1 MNDGFERFCQFLQN
15 QSGIVLG
22 AEQRYLV
29 SAKLGTLLREHGID
43 NLHELLEQLEKY
55 PFGRLREQVID
66 AMCIHE
72 TLWFRDGHPFEAF
85 KEHLLPARLAEARHA
100 PLRIWSAA
108 AASGQEPY
116 SIAMSIDEFE
126 RSQSGLFRSGT
137 EIIASE
143 LSTRMLA
150 VCERG
155 EYDALAIRRGLSAER
170 LARYFKPID
179 ESHWRVLPTIR
190 QRVTFRLQNLLD
202 SYAMLGQFDIIFC
215 RNVLIYFSQAIRE
228 SIIKRLHER
237 LKPSGYLL
245 LGATESLGGLGD
257 YFKTVRCKQS
267 IVYQAK

>member
-1 MNDGFERFCQFLQN
+1 MNDGFEGFCQFLQK

-29 SAKLGTLLREHGID
+29 SAKLGALLREHGLG
-43 NLHELLEQLEKY
+43 NLHALLEQLEKC
-55 PFGRLREQVID
+55 PFGRLRSQVID

-72 TLWFRDGHPFEAF
+72 TLWFRDGHPFEVL
-85 KEHLLPARLAEARHA
+85 KQHLLPARLAESRHA

-108 AASGQEPY
+108 AASGH
-116 SIAMSIDEFE
+116 E
-126 RSQSGLFRSGT
+126 RSQPRLFHSGA

-179 ESHWRVLPTIR
+179 ERHWRVLPAIR

-202 SYAMLGQFDIIFC
+202 SYAMLGKFDIIFC
-215 RNVLIYFSQAIRE
+215 RNVLIYFSQAVRE
-228 SIIKRLHER
+228 DIIKRLHEC
-237 LKPSGYLL
+237 LKPNGYLL

-257 YFKTVRCKQS
+257 YFQTIRCNQS

>member
-1 MNDGFERFCQFLQN
+1 MNDGFEHFCQFLQK

-29 SAKLGTLLREHGID
+29 SAKLGALLREHGLG
-43 NLHELLEQLEKY
+43 NLHALLEQLEKC
-55 PFGRLREQVID
+55 PFGRLRSQVID

-72 TLWFRDGHPFEAF
+72 TLWFRDGHPFEVL
-85 KEHLLPARLAEARHA
+85 KQHLLPARLACARHS

-116 SIAMSIDEFE
+116 SIAMSMDEFE
-126 RSQSGLFRSGT
+126 RSQPGLFHSGA

-170 LARYFKPID
+170 LTRYFKPID
-179 ESHWRVLPTIR
+179 ERHWRVLPAIR

-202 SYAMLGQFDIIFC
+202 SYAMLGKFDIIFC
-215 RNVLIYFSQAIRE
+215 RNVLIYFSQAVRE
-228 SIIKRLHER
+228 DIIKRLHER

-245 LGATESLGGLGD
+245 LGATESLGGLNE
-257 YFKTVRCKQS
+257 YFQTVRFNQS